1 MDTGLIF
8 SIIGAAVTLGG
19 VFIGIGMIKGRL
31 ANAVEVNAA
40 QTKQIEECASRDEL
54 ANAIRRSDEMLE
66 IMRKRAEED
75 RAVSAGKFKEFYAL
89 LNSHSERITALETNQ
104 KTVTKTLEEIRKD
117 LNGGFRDIREELR
130 EMRKQG

>member
-1 MDTGLIF
+1 VDTGLIF

-19 VFIGIGMIKGRL
+19 VFIGIGVIKSRL
-31 ANAVEVNAA
+31 ADAVETNAA
-40 QTKQIEECASRDEL
+40 QEKQLERCATRDDL
-54 ANAIRRSDEMLE
+54 AAAIRRSDEMLE
-66 IMRKRAEED
+66 IMRLRAEED
-75 RAVSAGKFKEFYAL
+75 RSKAEGKFKEFYAL

-117 LNGGFRDIREELR
+117 LNGGFKDIRDELR